1 MAPPNTRRTGFSK
14 RAQYGTFFGYLAA
27 MAGVLV
33 GAAVLLFS
41 ILNKDA
47 FTGVRGMASDVV
59 APAGM
64 AVSAGREGVHDVG
77 TTIYGWFT
85 WGSTNARMK
94 RELELARVR
103 LVEARAIEEEN
114 GRLKALL
121 AMRQDMTAKGLQPV
135 TSARLINSTASS
147 MRRFATISAGRDK
160 GVVTGM
166 PVRSPLGL
174 IGRVLETGEH
184 TARVLLITDPESVV
198 PVRRANDGLAAFVQ
212 GHGDGTLLV
221 RLISLGINPLKPGDV
236 FVTSG
241 SGGLYHPNTAVAA
254 VMRVTRDGAV
264 ARVLS
269 DPSTSEF
276 VMVEPVFAVAAGMP
290 QALVP
295 VSDAALGTAP
305 KTKAKPKP
313 DQREA
318 TD

>member
-27 MAGVLV
+27 MVGVLV
-33 GAAVLLFS
+33 GAAVLLIS

-64 AVSAGREGVHDVG
+64 AVSAGRSGVHDVG

-103 LVEARAIEEEN
+103 LAEARAIDEEN

-121 AMRQDMTAKGLQPV
+121 AMRQDMSGNGLQPV
-135 TSARLINSTASS
+135 TFARLINSTASS

-160 GVVTGM
+160 GVQVGM

-174 IGRVLETGEH
+174 VGRVLEVAQH

-198 PVRRANDGLAAFVQ
+198 PVRRTNDGLPAFVQ
-212 GHGDGTLLV
+212 GRGDGTLQV
-221 RLISLGINPLKPGDV
+221 RLISLGVNPLKPGDV

-241 SGGLYHPNTAVAA
+241 SGGLYHPNTAVGA
-254 VMRVTRDGAV
+254 VMQVTRDGAI

-276 VMVEPVFAVAAGMP
+276 VMVEPVFAEAAGMP

-295 VSDAALGTAP
+295 VPDAPLGGAP
-305 KTKAKPKP
+305 KAKSKPKKKAA
-313 DQREA
+313 E
-318 TD
+318 